1 MTGKKTA
8 TKTKPAA
15 IALATGQLWQI
26 NGAYIYIVE
35 LGKRLISY
43 KMMRQPKQRAVRT
56 QMAGI
61 DALETYLLDNGAKL
75 VG

>member
-1 MTGKKTA
+1 MTGKKA
-8 TKTKPAA
+8 TSKTKPAP
-15 IALATGQLWQI
+15 ILLATGQLWQI

-61 DALETYLLDNGAKL
+61 DALEAYLLDKGAKL
-75 VG
+75 VS

>member
-1 MTGKKTA
+1 MTGKKPT
-8 TKTKPAA
+8 TKSKPAP
-15 IALATGQLWQI
+15 ISLATGQLWQI

-75 VG
+75 VS